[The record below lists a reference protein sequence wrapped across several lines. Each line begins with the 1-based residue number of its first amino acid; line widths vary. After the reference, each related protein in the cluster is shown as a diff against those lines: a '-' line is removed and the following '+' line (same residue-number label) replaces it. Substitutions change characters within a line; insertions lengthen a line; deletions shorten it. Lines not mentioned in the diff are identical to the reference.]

1 MTSLAA
7 FVFVF
12 SVIIGSG
19 SLSVW
24 LYQRQRKARRLHPP
38 EPAKFLRG
46 PGESLF
52 RRSDELLEKFLSTIL
67 TGACLTVALVGVPAL
82 VLRFF
87 PEANPLILFGSG
99 FLLFVAGSIWVVR
112 SAIKIL
118 NERANLRLGW
128 IGERLVAESL
138 EMCLAKGCRVFHDVP
153 IEGHCWKANI
163 DHVVVSAN
171 GIVVVETKMR
181 SKPSD
186 RKNWENRVEYDGS
199 KIVWP
204 RHPNDAKTIG
214 QVKRNAE
221 WIEKFLRDHCGTVP
235 SVKTVVAIPGW
246 NVVERVRDQPRV
258 VRGERAGD
266 AVLYCLD
273 TSSEP
278 RFTAKQV
285 AAWVTALD
293 ERCRD
298 VEG

>member
-24 LYQRQRKARRLHPP
+24 LYQRQRKAQRLHPP

-46 PGESLF
+46 PGESLY

-99 FLLFVAGSIWVVR
+99 VFLFVAGVIWLVR
-112 SAIKIL
+112 RAVKIL
-118 NERANLRLGW
+118 DERARLRLGW
-128 IGERLVAESL
+128 IGERIVAESL
-138 EMCLAKGCRVFHDVP
+138 ETCLAKGCRVFHDIP
-153 IEGHCWKANI
+153 TEGPWGKGNI
-163 DHVVVSAN
+163 DHVVLSTH

-186 RKNWENRVEYDGS
+186 KKPWENRVEYDGS

-204 RHPNDAKTIG
+204 RHPNDTKTLW
-214 QVKRNAE
+214 QVKANAE
-221 WIEKFLRDHCGTVP
+221 WLEQFLLERCGISPTV
-235 SVKTVVAIPGW
+235 KRVVAIPGW
-246 NVVERVRDQPRV
+246 KVDERVLSQPRV
-258 VRGERAGD
+258 VRGTGAGD
-266 AVLYCLD
+266 AVVQSLD
-273 TSSEP
+273 MKAET
-278 RFTAKQV
+278 RFTSKHVDAWV
-285 AAWVTALD
+285 AALD
-293 ERCRD
+293 HLCRD